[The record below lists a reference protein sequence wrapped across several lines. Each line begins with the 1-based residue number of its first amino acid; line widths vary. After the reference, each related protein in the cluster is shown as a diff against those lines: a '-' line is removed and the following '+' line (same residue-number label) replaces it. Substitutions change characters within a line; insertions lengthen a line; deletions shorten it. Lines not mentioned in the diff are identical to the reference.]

1 MVSECDKSEMK
12 PIEILKDLFFIER
25 GYLNANHFVY
35 RADKPALIDTAY
47 MADFDDT
54 RTQILSL
61 GVKLTEI
68 SLIISTH
75 SHSDHIG
82 GNKFIQDESGC
93 DIAIHRIG
101 KHFIDTHDD
110 WATWWR
116 YYGHEAEFFTAN
128 RALEDGDT
136 IDIGPYQFRVVY
148 TPGHASDGIVLY
160 NRKEKILLS
169 SDTLWENDMP
179 GMTLRVEGSTALFRF
194 EESLEKIKE
203 LDVRM
208 VYPGHGRP
216 FDTVDEAIAR
226 SQNKIRTYLKNKELI
241 GLDLLKRITIYTLLM
256 HKGFHQD
263 HFFDH
268 LMQTHWF
275 KETIEL
281 YFDGNYRDMY
291 GQVMAGFLNR
301 GIVKIEN
308 NLLVTTVKP

>member
-1 MVSECDKSEMK
+1 MN

-35 RADKPALIDTAY
+35 RSENPVLIDTAY
-47 MADFDDT
+47 IADFDKT
-54 RTQILSL
+54 RKLIQAL
-61 GVKLTEI
+61 GVKLQDI
-68 SLIISTH
+68 NLIVSTH
-75 SHSDHIG
+75 THSDHIG

-101 KHFIDTHDD
+101 KHFIDTGDD

-116 YYGHEAEFFTAN
+116 YYGHEAEFFSAN
-128 RALEDGDT
+128 KALEDGDM
-136 IDIGPYQFRVVY
+136 IDIGPHEFRVLY

-160 NRKEKILLS
+160 NRKEKTLIS

-194 EESLEKIKE
+194 EESIEKIKE

-216 FDTVDEAIAR
+216 FDTVNEAIAR
-226 SQNKIRTYLKNKELI
+226 SQKKIRKYLKNKELI

-256 HKGFHQD
+256 HKGFNED
-263 HFFDH
+263 NFFDH

-275 KETIEL
+275 KETIE
-281 YFDGNYRDMY
+281 
-291 GQVMAGFLNR
+291 
-301 GIVKIEN
+301 
-308 NLLVTTVKP
+308 

>member
-1 MVSECDKSEMK
+1 MT
-12 PIEILKDLFFIER
+12 PTEILKDLFFIER

-35 RADKPALIDTAY
+35 RSDNPVLIDTAY
-47 MADFDDT
+47 ISDFDTT
-54 RTQILSL
+54 RAGIEAL
-61 GVKLTEI
+61 GVKLSDI
-68 SLIISTH
+68 NLIISTH

-116 YYGHEAEFFTAN
+116 YYGHAAEFFNATQ
-128 RALEDGDT
+128 ALEDGDT
-136 IDIGPYQFRVVY
+136 IVIGPHEFRVVY
-148 TPGHASDGIVLY
+148 TPGHAADGVVLY
-160 NRKEKILLS
+160 KQKEKILIS
-169 SDTLWENDMP
+169 SDALWENDMP

-203 LDVRM
+203 LDIRM

-216 FDTVDEAIAR
+216 FDTVAEAIAR
-226 SQNKIRTYLKNKELI
+226 GQEKIRNYLKNKELI

-256 HKGFHQD
+256 HKGCSAD

-281 YFDGNYRDMY
+281 YFNGNYRDMY
-291 GQVMAGFLNR
+291 DEVVGGFLDR
-301 GIVKIEN
+301 GIVKNEN
-308 NLLVTTVKP
+308 NLLVTTVRP

>member
-1 MVSECDKSEMK
+1 MM

-35 RADKPALIDTAY
+35 RSENPVLIDTAY
-47 MADFDDT
+47 ISDFDDT
-54 RTQILSL
+54 RARIEAL
-61 GVKLTEI
+61 GVKLSKI
-68 SLIISTH
+68 NLIISTH

-101 KHFIDTHDD
+101 KHFIDTRDD

-116 YYGHEAEFFTAN
+116 YYDHEAEFFSAT
-128 RALEDGDT
+128 RVLDDGDR
-136 IDIGPYQFRVVY
+136 IAIGPHEFRIIY

-160 NRKEKILLS
+160 NPKEKILIS

-194 EESLEKIKE
+194 EESLAKIRE
-203 LDVRM
+203 LDIRM

-216 FDTVDEAIAR
+216 FGNVAEAIAR
-226 SQNKIRTYLKNKELI
+226 SQKKIRNYLKNKELI

-256 HKGFHQD
+256 HKGFSED

-275 KETIEL
+275 KESIEL
-281 YFDGNYRDMY
+281 YFNGNYRDMY
-291 GQVMAGFLNR
+291 DQVVGGFLDR
-301 GIVKIEN
+301 GIVKNEN
-308 NLLVTTVKP
+308 NLLVTTVRP

>member
-1 MVSECDKSEMK
+1 MRDMK
-12 PIEILKDLFFIER
+12 PVEILKDLFFIER

-35 RADKPALIDTAY
+35 RSQKPILIDTAY
-47 MADFDDT
+47 IADLDKT
-54 RTQILSL
+54 RKLIQAL
-61 GVKLTEI
+61 GVKLPEI
-68 SLIISTH
+68 NLIISTH
-75 SHSDHIG
+75 THSDHIG
-82 GNKFIQDESGC
+82 GNKFIQDQSGC
-93 DIAIHRIG
+93 DIALHRIG
-101 KHFIDTHDD
+101 KHFIDTRDD

-116 YYGHEAEFFTAN
+116 YYGHAAEFFTATK
-128 RALEDGDT
+128 ALEDGDT
-136 IDIGPYQFRVVY
+136 IDIGPHGFRVVY

-160 NRKEKILLS
+160 NRKEKILIS

-203 LDVRM
+203 LDIRM

-216 FDTVDEAIAR
+216 FEAVDEAIAR
-226 SQNKIRTYLKNKELI
+226 SQKKIRNYLKNKELI

-256 HKGFHQD
+256 YKGFSRNR
-263 HFFDH
+263 FFDH

-281 YFDGNYRDMY
+281 YFDSNYRQMY
-291 GQVMAGFLNR
+291 DQVLAGFLNR

-308 NLLVTTVKP
+308 NVLQTTVKP

>member
-1 MVSECDKSEMK
+1 MK

-35 RADKPALIDTAY
+35 RSEKPILIDTAY
-47 MADFDDT
+47 IADFDKT
-54 RTQILSL
+54 RKLIQAL
-61 GVKLTEI
+61 GVNLQDI
-68 SLIISTH
+68 NLIVSTH
-75 SHSDHIG
+75 THSDHIG

-101 KHFIDTHDD
+101 KHFIDTGDD

-116 YYGHEAEFFTAN
+116 YYGHGAEFFSAN
-128 RALEDGDT
+128 KALEDGDM
-136 IDIGPYQFRVVY
+136 IDIGPHEFRVLY

-160 NRKEKILLS
+160 NRKEKILIS

-179 GMTLRVEGSTALFRF
+179 GMTLRVEGSSALFRF

-208 VYPGHGRP
+208 VYPGHGKP
-216 FDTVDEAIAR
+216 FGTVNEAISK
-226 SQNKIRTYLKNKELI
+226 SQKKIRKYLKNKELI

-256 HKGFHQD
+256 HKGFSQD
-263 HFFDH
+263 NFFDH

-291 GQVMAGFLNR
+291 NQVMDDFLER
-301 GIVKIEN
+301 GIVRVKN
-308 NLLVTTVKP
+308 SLLQTIIKP

>member
-1 MVSECDKSEMK
+1 MN

-35 RADKPALIDTAY
+35 RSDNPVLIDTAY
-47 MADFDDT
+47 ITDFAET
-54 RTQILSL
+54 RACIQTL
-61 GVKLTEI
+61 GVKLSDI
-68 SLIISTH
+68 DLIISTH

-116 YYGHEAEFFTAN
+116 YYGHEAEFFRATQ
-128 RALEDGDT
+128 ALEDGDT
-136 IDIGPYQFRVVY
+136 MIVGPHEFRVIY

-160 NRKEKILLS
+160 NQKEKILIS
-169 SDTLWENDMP
+169 SDTLWEHDMP

-194 EESLEKIKE
+194 EESLEKIKA
-203 LDVRM
+203 LDIRM

-216 FDTVDEAIAR
+216 FTSVHEAIAR
-226 SQNKIRTYLKNKELI
+226 SQKKIQSYLQNRELI

-256 HKGFHQD
+256 RKDFKQD
-263 HFFDH
+263 LFFEH

-291 GQVMAGFLNR
+291 DEVMTGFLNR

-308 NLLVTTVKP
+308 NFLVTTIKP

>member
-1 MVSECDKSEMK
+1 MK
-12 PIEILKDLFFIER
+12 PIEILENLFFIER

-35 RADKPALIDTAY
+35 RSEKPVLIDTAY
-47 MADFDDT
+47 ITDFAET
-54 RTQILSL
+54 RACIESL
-61 GVKLTEI
+61 GVNLCDI
-68 SLIISTH
+68 DLIISTH

-101 KHFIDTHDD
+101 KHFINTHDD

-116 YYGHEAEFFTAN
+116 YYGHEAEFFNAN
-128 RALEDGDT
+128 QTLEDGDT
-136 IDIGPYQFRVVY
+136 IAVGPHEFRVIY

-160 NRKEKILLS
+160 NQKEKILIS

-194 EESLEKIKE
+194 EESLEKLKA
-203 LDVRM
+203 LDIRM

-216 FDTVDEAIAR
+216 FASVHEAIAR
-226 SQNKIRTYLKNKELI
+226 SRKKIQNYLTNRELI

-256 HKGFHQD
+256 HKGFTRD
-263 HFFDH
+263 LFFDH

-275 KETIEL
+275 KETVEL
-281 YFDGNYRDMY
+281 YFDGNYRVMY
-291 GQVMAGFLNR
+291 DEVLGGFLNR
-301 GIVKIEN
+301 GIVKTEN
-308 NLLVTTVKP
+308 NILVTTVKP

>member
-1 MVSECDKSEMK
+1 MM
-12 PIEILKDLFFIER
+12 PIEILEDLFFIER

-35 RADKPALIDTAY
+35 RSDNPVLIDTAY
-47 MADFDDT
+47 ISDFDDT
-54 RTQILSL
+54 RARIEAL
-61 GVKLTEI
+61 GVKLSKI
-68 SLIISTH
+68 NLIVSTH

-101 KHFIDTHDD
+101 KHFIDTRDD

-116 YYGHEAEFFTAN
+116 YYGHEAEFFSAT
-128 RALEDGDT
+128 RVLDDGDR
-136 IDIGPYQFRVVY
+136 IAIGPHEFRIVY

-160 NRKEKILLS
+160 NLKEKMLIS

-194 EESLEKIKE
+194 EQSLEKIKE
-203 LDVRM
+203 LDIRM

-216 FDTVDEAIAR
+216 FENAAEAIAR
-226 SQNKIRTYLKNKELI
+226 SQKKIRNYLKNKELI
-241 GLDLLKRITIYTLLM
+241 GLDLLKKITIYTLLM
-256 HKGFHQD
+256 HKGFSED

-275 KETIEL
+275 RETIEL
-281 YFDGNYRDMY
+281 YFNGNYRDMY
-291 GQVMAGFLNR
+291 DEVVGGFLDR
-301 GIVKIEN
+301 DIVKNEN
-308 NLLVTTVKP
+308 NLLITTVKP